1 MVAVIGAA
9 ILSLIGPKLVNS
21 EQLTWSKWFL
31 LFIFAIFLLLYSF
44 NFLGKFRQKILIAI
58 RDSSYFSPKIGIIY
72 SVAGNKAHGIPLVWT
87 DVAPECWGTLVRD
100 AARKVNQNVKT
111 KRIDVQASFDSF
123 DVIINPYGGNL
134 PELNL
139 VDFPVYKKLLDYIK
153 RGGFFVNIADI
164 PTYWAYEPTVNRLVD
179 RTPAVYDVN
188 GRVSRLFSR
197 TPLLEELSLSAMNVG
212 KQEAIQIKLNNRYN
226 DFGKSELSLRVSRCV
241 TIEKHIESVT
251 TPIIFTQT
259 LSNEKKINI
268 EITPLF
274 FCSYGKGLCLI
285 SLSWLDREEYN
296 KNKAYGDYLDYGIC
310 NRDLKKLIPYLI
322 VKKIFKEHNK
332 ANSADAKSSAA
343 D

>member
-1 MVAVIGAA
+1 MPKSNNLCKSLAAVIGAT
-9 ILSLIGPKLVNS
+9 ILSLIGPKLIS
-21 EQLTWSKWFL
+21 SDQLQLTWSKWLL
-31 LFIFAIFLLLYSF
+31 LFICAIFLLLYSF
-44 NFLGKFRQKILIAI
+44 NFVEKFCQRILIAI

-72 SVAGNKAHGIPLVWT
+72 SVGGNKTHCIPLVWT

-100 AARKVNQNVKT
+100 AARKINQNVET
-111 KRIDVQASFDSF
+111 KLIDVQASFDSF

-139 VDFPVYKKLLDYIK
+139 VDFPVYKKLLGYIK

-212 KQEAIQIKLNNRYN
+212 NQYIQIKLNNRYN
-226 DFGKSELSLRVSRCV
+226 DFEKNELSLMVSRCV

-251 TPIIFTQT
+251 KPILIPI
-259 LSNEKKINI
+259 SEDKKINL
-268 EITPLF
+268 ETTPLF
-274 FCSYGKGLCLI
+274 FCGYGKGLCLI
-285 SLSWLDREEYN
+285 SLSWLDREKYD
-296 KNKAYGDYLDYGIC
+296 KNKINGDYPDYGIF
-310 NRDLKKLIPYLI
+310 NKDLKKLIPYLI
-322 VKKIFKEHNK
+322 VKKIFKHNK
-332 ANSADAKSSAA
+332 TN
-343 D
+343 